1 MNRENDE
8 LHLRSLPRERASEFF
23 TARVMA
29 RVRRTELKPGRR
41 SVALIASS
49 MAGVTLLA
57 LAVGFAVD
65 TRRPPVLPETTS
77 LAATDDAH
85 LSAVESLEAGETQ
98 FEPVIYVGSTDHYD
112 FYLDLTPPETAA
124 AGAQTASYRGE
135 LQPGL

>member
-29 RVRRTELKPGRR
+29 RLGETEVRPARR
-41 SVALIASS
+41 SGALVATSIAG
-49 MAGVTLLA
+49 MILLA
-57 LAVGFAVD
+57 FAVGFAVD
-65 TRRPPVLPETTS
+65 ARRPSALPETTS
-77 LAATDDAH
+77 LAATDDAP
-85 LSAVESLEAGETQ
+85 LSAIESIEGGETQ

-112 FYLDLTPPETAA
+112 FYLDLRPSENTAT
-124 AGAQTASYRGE
+124 GVHTASYSGD